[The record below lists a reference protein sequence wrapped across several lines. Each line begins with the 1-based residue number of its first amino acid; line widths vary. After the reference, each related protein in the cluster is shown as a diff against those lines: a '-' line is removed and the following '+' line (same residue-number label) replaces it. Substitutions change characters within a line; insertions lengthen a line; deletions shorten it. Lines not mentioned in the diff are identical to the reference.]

1 MSKPELESL
10 LKLGIIA
17 ALDAGAEILDVYGMD
32 DFEVEY
38 KEDNSPLTL
47 ADKRANTA
55 IESVLK
61 QTDIHILSEE
71 GRSVGYEDRK
81 AWGLLWIVDPLDG
94 TKEFVKRNGEFTV
107 NIALVE
113 NNKPILGVIYVP
125 VRRVLYYAAEGLGS
139 YKIENI
145 TRESGNAMDIEEIMS
160 ESMLL
165 PIPIDKHTYVV
176 VGSRSH
182 MSDATDEYI
191 TALAKEHDT
200 VEMVSAGSAL
210 KLCLVA
216 EGVADEYPRFAPT
229 MEWDTAAGHAIAHY
243 AGKQVTVF
251 ETGEEL
257 KYNREDLVNPWF
269 LVK

>member
-1 MSKPELESL
+1 MSKLDLESL

-47 ADKRANTA
+47 ADKRANIA

-61 QTDIHILSEE
+61 PTDIHILSEE
-71 GRSVGYEDRK
+71 GKSVGYEDRK
-81 AWGLLWIVDPLDG
+81 DWEALWIVDPLDG

-125 VRRVLYYAAEGLGS
+125 ARSALYYAAQGLGS

-145 TRESGNAMDIEEIMS
+145 TEESGNALDLEDIIK

-182 MSDATDEYI
+182 MSEATDKYI
-191 TALAKEHDT
+191 KALSKEHDT

-216 EGVADEYPRFAPT
+216 EGVADECPRFAPT

-257 KYNREDLVNPWF
+257 QYNRQDLVNPWF